1 MAYHTDPFYA
11 ECRAYGR
18 VNDNKKKGSVT
29 REIVVPC
36 HGFLFLKDKDKAL
49 LRERGVD
56 FAEEQLDHALA
67 RRTVGTY
74 QVRAIVKSLASR
86 ESGVS
91 LDRLG
96 GILRDIRLLNKL
108 KVYNRDIRIENFKD
122 GRLVDFGSSLTEP
135 NCLLEA
141 FDLKDKE
148 EARDTRL
155 QDLVLFDNMV
165 EEQEIATSVRA
176 MPNVEYCQKLRSW
189 ATY

>member
-49 LRERGVD
+49 LRERGAD

-67 RRTVGTY
+67 RRTIGTY

-91 LDRLG
+91 LDGLG

-108 KVYNRDIRIENFKD
+108 KIYNRDIRIENFKD

-141 FDLKDKE
+141 FDREDKD

-165 EEQEIATSVRA
+165 EEQDITTSVRA

-189 ATY
+189 AT